1 MRWGSAGLY
10 FGDGERGRF
19 NDGNFKMN
27 FDSLRS
33 FLTLAET
40 LHFGEASRRSHL
52 SRSAFTRL
60 IQRLEEET
68 GQALFYRNQREVSLT
83 SAGRLFRKYAMGAVK
98 DWELVKSE
106 MAGGGELRGGLSI
119 YASITAVYDLL
130 PDLLESYREL
140 YPAVQL
146 ALKTGSAEEAVPQV
160 MTGEIDLAVAALPDR
175 RPGTLEFL
183 PLKETALVFIA
194 PKGLE
199 KVPMLKGKPDL
210 AKATLVLPSVGL
222 SRRRIDA
229 YLKKK
234 AIRTQVTTEVSGNE
248 AIIAMV
254 RLGCGIGVVPELVLE
269 KSPFRDEVEILENAP
284 KLAPYEVGLCST
296 KKSLARPSVAALW
309 EMAATV

>member
-1 MRWGSAGLY
+1 MGV
-10 FGDGERGRF
+10 GEIGNGGRRG
-19 NDGNFKMN
+19 
-27 FDSLRS
+27 
-33 FLTLAET
+33 AE
-40 LHFGEASRRSHL
+40 
-52 SRSAFTRL
+52 
-60 IQRLEEET
+60 
-68 GQALFYRNQREVSLT
+68 
-83 SAGRLFRKYAMGAVK
+83 
-98 DWELVKSE
+98 
-106 MAGGGELRGGLSI
+106 GGLSI

-130 PDLLESYREL
+130 PDLLETYREL

-175 RPGTLEFL
+175 RPGALEFL

-199 KVPMLKGKPDL
+199 KIPILKGKPDL